1 MIALENMSDYSTD
14 DQFFSMSSSSSTESL
29 SKVPSN
35 KTMYQIVPDGKLATI
50 CTMVM
55 VFSCVISI
63 MIYND
68 DTVQHQIHD
77 AIKSSENVMDKE
89 TKHGRLLTDRDI
101 KEIVAKNTRA
111 PMFTVPVMC
120 TLIQAASLY
129 IFMNAKVCKH
139 FFLL

>member
-1 MIALENMSDYSTD
+1 MALGNMSDYSTD
-14 DQFFSMSSSSSTESL
+14 DQFFSMSSCSSTESL
-29 SKVPSN
+29 SKESRN
-35 KTMYQIVPDGKLATI
+35 KIMYKILPDGKLATV

-68 DTVQHQIHD
+68 DTVQYQIYD
-77 AIKSSENVMDKE
+77 SIKSSDHVMDKQ
-89 TKHGRLLTDRDI
+89 GGNLITDRDI
-101 KEIVAKNTRA
+101 QEILAKNTRA

-129 IFMNAKVCKH
+129 IFMNAKVNV
-139 FFLL
+139 

>member
-1 MIALENMSDYSTD
+1 MIALGNMSDYSTD
-14 DQFFSMSSSSSTESL
+14 DQFFSMSSCSSTESL
-29 SKVPSN
+29 SKESRN
-35 KTMYQIVPDGKLATI
+35 KIMYKILPDGKLATI

-68 DTVQHQIHD
+68 DTVQYQIYD
-77 AIKSSENVMDKE
+77 SIKSSDHVMDK
-89 TKHGRLLTDRDI
+89 HGGNLITDRDI
-101 KEIVAKNTRA
+101 QEILAKNTRA

-129 IFMNAKVCKH
+129 IFMNAKVNV
-139 FFLL
+139 